1 MTTFELYFCATVL
14 RGACAVLFLLAVEA
28 VLRDRLRAGFRR
40 VLWLVCLVLMLV
52 PQMNFSASPFRLDL
66 SPLRQ
71 EYSSAGS
78 TARAGKP
85 GHEKGKGDIAPR
97 AERRGIALRVLW
109 QRMELHRKTL
119 ELATIALLPLPALLL
134 LLARYLRCRR
144 MIRPLPP
151 VSDRRVLEAWN
162 RVLAE
167 CGPLPRPVIL
177 LDSSRPDL
185 GPTLFGC
192 FTRKLLLPVGALHP
206 LTDGELRLLLEHEYH
221 HSKAGDPFVNIV
233 ALVLWALAWYN
244 PFMLIARRKLRA
256 SCEMEC
262 DRKILARHPHA
273 VREYGNLLLRFVSP
287 SAPSASPVAIGLA
300 ESPRELSGRIRSMT
314 AAVRLPGSR
323 KSGRG
328 MAILIAVTLAA
339 PVGLVAVN
347 AKPASRPRPAP
358 AAKQAAAV
366 KPAPVEN
373 PAPVIPEKPVLP
385 HIVFASY
392 GLNSKPDGLVAC
404 WKISYS
410 ENFPFEQSRLSLD
423 ANRKNQTISLAPEKC
438 FLLLW
443 KSGDTGYRWEASAV
457 LPAEIGQKPF
467 YGPAVL
473 SPGKGTLLVPWT
485 DPMLALQLV
494 VDGIGPDELNNYRAV
509 PSYR

>member
-14 RGACAVLFLLAVEA
+14 RGACAVLFLLAVES
-28 VLRDRLRAGFRR
+28 VLRHRLRAGFRR
-40 VLWLVCLVLMLV
+40 TLWLVCLVLMLV
-52 PQMNFSASPFRLDL
+52 PQMNFSASPFQLDL
-66 SPLRQ
+66 SPFRQ
-71 EYSSAGS
+71 ESSAVRSPAHAANSGS
-78 TARAGKP
+78 NQ
-85 GHEKGKGDIAPR
+85 EK
-97 AERRGIALRVLW
+97 RGIAPQTERHSIVLRALW
-109 QRMELHRKTL
+109 QRIELHRKAL
-119 ELATIALLPLPALLL
+119 ELGAIALLPLPALLL

-144 MIRPLPP
+144 TIRPLPP

-192 FTRKLLLPVGALHP
+192 FTRKLLLPVGALRS
-206 LTDGELRLLLEHEYH
+206 LSDGELRLLLEHEYH

-244 PFMLIARRKLRA
+244 PFMLVARRKLRA

-314 AAVRLPGSR
+314 SAVRLPGSR

-358 AAKQAAAV
+358 AVKPAVAV
-366 KPAPVEN
+366 KPIPVEN
-373 PAPVIPEKPVLP
+373 PVPVISEKPVLP
-385 HIVFASY
+385 HMVFASY
-392 GLNSKPDGLVAC
+392 GFNSKPDGLVAC

-423 ANRKNQTISLAPEKC
+423 VDKKLQTVSLAPEKR

-443 KSGDTGYRWEASAV
+443 KSGDTGYRWEVSAV

-485 DPMLALQLV
+485 DTMLALQLV